1 MARDDCILHFVA
13 GPICTP
19 SPRRSI
25 RRMKFPG
32 FAISILLAASSLAA
46 QSTAPATTAPP
57 KITVVKAARLV
68 DPKSGS
74 VISNAMIIVQD
85 DKVTQV
91 GTGLT
96 VPAGAEVIDLKGA
109 TILPGLIDCHTHIT
123 SQPSDYY
130 EDIFRKSPIDY
141 AVIAHVYARRTIE
154 AGFTT
159 VRDVGSAEYI
169 DVALKRAIDKGD
181 VVGPRMVPA
190 GLAISSTGGH
200 GDLTGFS
207 PYVKI
212 EGLSGVADGVA
223 EIRKLVRNNVKY
235 GADVIKVLAGG
246 GVLSEEENV
255 GGPQFTQEE
264 LNALVDEA
272 GMWGRKVAAHAHG
285 AEPIKRAIRAG
296 VASVEHA
303 SLIDDEG
310 IRLAKEH
317 GTYLVMDVYNDD
329 YILAEYGR
337 MGYPEKILAKERQV
351 ARTQRENFKKAFAAG
366 VKMAFGTDAGVY
378 PHGWNAK
385 QFAHMVRWGM
395 TPMQAIQAATVN
407 AADLL
412 GRSGKV
418 GELSAGSYA
427 DLIAVAGD
435 PLKDVTELERVT
447 FVMKGGAV
455 IKGGK

>member
-1 MARDDCILHFVA
+1 MRLPSLAVPILFVA
-13 GPICTP
+13 
-19 SPRRSI
+19 
-25 RRMKFPG
+25 
-32 FAISILLAASSLAA
+32 ASLGA
-46 QSTAPATTAPP
+46 QSTPTPKPAPP
-57 KITVVKAARLV
+57 TIVVVKAAHLV
-68 DPKSGS
+68 DPTTGTVVANP
-74 VISNAMIIVQD
+74 VIIIQD
-85 DKVTQV
+85 DKVKQV
-91 GTGLT
+91 GQGLAI
-96 VPAGAEVIDLKGA
+96 PAGAEVIDLKDA
-109 TILPGLIDCHTHIT
+109 TLLPGLIDCHTHIT
-123 SQPSDYY
+123 AQPSDYY
-130 EDIFRKSPIDY
+130 DDIFRKSPIDY
-141 AVIAHVYARRTIE
+141 AITAHIYARRTLD

-159 VRDVGSAEYI
+159 VRDVGAEEYI
-169 DVALKRAIDKGD
+169 DIALKRAIDKGE
-181 VVGPRMVPA
+181 VVGPRIIPA

-212 EGLSGVADGVA
+212 EGLSSIADGVA
-223 EIRKLVRNNVKY
+223 EVRKLVRTNVKY
-235 GADVIKVLAGG
+235 GAGVIKVLAGG

-264 LNALVDEA
+264 LDAIVDEA
-272 GMWGRKVAAHAHG
+272 SMWGRKVAAHAHG
-285 AEPIKRAIRAG
+285 AEPIKRAIKAG

-317 GTYLVMDVYNDD
+317 GTYLVMDIYNDD
-329 YILAEYGR
+329 YILAEYAR

-351 ARTQRENFKKAFAAG
+351 GRTQRENFKKAFEAG

-412 GRSGKV
+412 GQRGKV
-418 GELSAGSYA
+418 GEISPGSYA

-447 FVMKGGAV
+447 FVMKGGV
-455 IKGGK
+455 VTKRGK

>member
-1 MARDDCILHFVA
+1 
-13 GPICTP
+13 
-19 SPRRSI
+19 
-25 RRMKFPG
+25 
-32 FAISILLAASSLAA
+32 
-46 QSTAPATTAPP
+46 
-57 KITVVKAARLV
+57 
-68 DPKSGS
+68 
-74 VISNAMIIVQD
+74 
-85 DKVTQV
+85 
-91 GTGLT
+91 
-96 VPAGAEVIDLKGA
+96 
-109 TILPGLIDCHTHIT
+109 
-123 SQPSDYY
+123 
-130 EDIFRKSPIDY
+130 
-141 AVIAHVYARRTIE
+141 
-154 AGFTT
+154 
-159 VRDVGSAEYI
+159 
-169 DVALKRAIDKGD
+169 
-181 VVGPRMVPA
+181 
-190 GLAISSTGGH
+190 
-200 GDLTGFS
+200 
-207 PYVKI
+207 
-212 EGLSGVADGVA
+212 
-223 EIRKLVRNNVKY
+223 
-235 GADVIKVLAGG
+235 
-246 GVLSEEENV
+246 
-255 GGPQFTQEE
+255 
-264 LNALVDEA
+264 
-272 GMWGRKVAAHAHG
+272 MWGRKVAAHAHG

-351 ARTQRENFKKAFAAG
+351 GRTQRENFKKAFEAG

-395 TPMQAIQAATVN
+395 TPMQAIQAATTN

-418 GELSAGSYA
+418 GEISAGSYA

-455 IKGGK
+455 IKGSK

>member
-1 MARDDCILHFVA
+1 
-13 GPICTP
+13 
-19 SPRRSI
+19 
-25 RRMKFPG
+25 MKFSA
-32 FAISILLAASSLAA
+32 FAASVFLAAAPLAA
-46 QSTAPATTAPP
+46 QSASPSKPAVPP
-57 KITVVKAARLV
+57 KITVVKSAHLV
-68 DPKSGS
+68 DPKSGT
-74 VISNAMIIVQD
+74 VVANAVIIVQD

-91 GTGLT
+91 GSGLA

-141 AVIAHVYARRTIE
+141 AITAHVYAKRTLE

-159 VRDVGSAEYI
+159 VRDVGASEYI
-169 DVALKRAIDKGD
+169 DVALKRAIDKGE
-181 VVGPRMVPA
+181 VVGPRMIPA

-212 EGLSGVADGVA
+212 EGISAIADGVA
-223 EIRKLVRNNVKY
+223 EVRKLVRNNVKY

-246 GVLSEEENV
+246 GVLSEEESV

-285 AEPIKRAIRAG
+285 PEPIKRAIRAG

-310 IRLAKEH
+310 IKLAKEH

-329 YILAEYGR
+329 YILAEYAR

-351 ARTQRENFKKAFAAG
+351 GRQQRENFKKAVEAG
-366 VKMAFGTDAGVY
+366 AKMAFGTDAGVY

-435 PLKDVTELERVT
+435 PLKDVTELEHVT

>member
-1 MARDDCILHFVA
+1 V
-13 GPICTP
+13 
-19 SPRRSI
+19 
-25 RRMKFPG
+25 
-32 FAISILLAASSLAA
+32 
-46 QSTAPATTAPP
+46 
-57 KITVVKAARLV
+57 
-68 DPKSGS
+68 GS
-74 VISNAMIIVQD
+74 
-85 DKVTQV
+85 
-91 GTGLT
+91 GLT
-96 VPAGAEVIDLKGA
+96 IPAGAEV
-109 TILPGLIDCHTHIT
+109 
-123 SQPSDYY
+123 
-130 EDIFRKSPIDY
+130 
-141 AVIAHVYARRTIE
+141 
-154 AGFTT
+154 
-159 VRDVGSAEYI
+159 
-169 DVALKRAIDKGD
+169 
-181 VVGPRMVPA
+181 
-190 GLAISSTGGH
+190 
-200 GDLTGFS
+200 
-207 PYVKI
+207 
-212 EGLSGVADGVA
+212 
-223 EIRKLVRNNVKY
+223 
-235 GADVIKVLAGG
+235 
-246 GVLSEEENV
+246 
-255 GGPQFTQEE
+255 
-264 LNALVDEA
+264 
-272 GMWGRKVAAHAHG
+272 
-285 AEPIKRAIRAG
+285 IKRAIRAG

-317 GTYLVMDVYNDD
+317 GTYLVMDLYNDD

-351 ARTQRENFKKAFAAG
+351 GRTQRENFKKAFEAG

-455 IKGGK
+455 IKGGKSDK

>member
-1 MARDDCILHFVA
+1 
-13 GPICTP
+13 
-19 SPRRSI
+19 
-25 RRMKFPG
+25 MKV
-32 FAISILLAASSLAA
+32 SCLALSLACAVWSAGA
-46 QSTAPATTAPP
+46 QTAPP
-57 KITVVKAARLV
+57 AKPVAPKVTVVKAARLV
-68 DPKSGS
+68 DPKSGT
-74 VISNAMIIVQD
+74 VIANATVIVSD

-91 GTGLT
+91 GSGLA

-109 TILPGLIDCHTHIT
+109 TLLPGLIDCHTHIT
-123 SQPSDYY
+123 SQPNDYY

-141 AVIAHVYARRTIE
+141 AITAHIYARRTLE

-159 VRDVGSAEYI
+159 VRDVGSSEYI
-169 DVALKRAIDKGD
+169 DIALKRAIDKGD
-181 VVGPRMVPA
+181 VAGPRMIPA
-190 GLAISSTGGH
+190 GLAITSTGGH

-212 EGLSGVADGVA
+212 EGLSAVADGVA
-223 EIRKLVRNNVKY
+223 EVRKLVRTNVKF

-264 LNALVDEA
+264 LNAIVDEA

-329 YILAEYGR
+329 YILAEYAR

-351 ARTQRENFKKAFAAG
+351 GRTQRENFKKAFEAG
-366 VKMAFGTDAGVY
+366 AKMAFGTDAGVY

-395 TPMQAIQAATVN
+395 TPLQAIQAATVN

-418 GELSAGSYA
+418 GEISAGSYA

-455 IKGGK
+455 IKGGKGER